1 MTQEELEA
9 AAEKLIGEANEDSAA
24 AKREYEKDC
33 LSEKN
38 RALSRRIFRS
48 SILEN
53 ILAVLKSDYEAL
65 VKKIQKELD
74 ESLAALYGEGDTGG
88 EGGEGGEGGDAP
100 YEVDYTLPMRD
111 RYVIVKNYYL
121 SYADPAQALADFEKD
136 EIAKEYIGVYYEYLR
151 QLLLM
156 IQV

>member
-24 AKREYEKDC
+24 AKKKYEKDC

-38 RALSRRIFRS
+38 NALSRRIYRS
-48 SILEN
+48 SILAN
-53 ILAVLKSDYEAL
+53 ILAVLKSDYEEL

-74 ESLAALYGEGDTGG
+74 ESLAALYGEGNTGG
-88 EGGEGGEGGDAP
+88 EGGEGGGGDAP

-121 SYADPAQALADFEKD
+121 GYADPERALADFEKD
-136 EIAKEYIGVYYEYLR
+136 EIAKDYIGVYYEYLR